1 MRLRA
6 RDERDART
14 ARLKKENAFMAEF
27 APEVKELGDKIAN
40 LTLLQ
45 AKALGDYL
53 KETHGIEAAAGGA
66 VMMAGPAGGGGAAA
80 APKAEEK
87 TTSDVILVKVAD
99 ATKKIAVIK
108 IVRELTGLGLKE
120 AKDVVDKA
128 PQAVKNGVMKEEAEQ
143 MKAKLEKEGAT
154 VELK

>member
-1 MRLRA
+1 
-6 RDERDART
+6 
-14 ARLKKENAFMAEF
+14 MADV
-27 APEVKELGDKIAN
+27 APDVKELGDKIAH

-53 KETHGIEAAAGGA
+53 KEAHGIEAAAGGA
-66 VMMAGPAGGGGAAA
+66 VMMAAPGGGGAAV
-80 APKAEEK
+80 APRAEEK
-87 TTSDVILVKVAD
+87 TTADVVLVKVAD

-108 IVRELTGLGLKE
+108 VVRELTGLGLKE